1 MDQLRARRLRWFS
14 NKALY
19 CVVLSLV
26 FFHLGCVNNASQM
39 NDSLYITESEYDF
52 GIVPDSIN
60 DVKHSFY
67 IINNSADTCKIENI
81 EKSCGCTDIRII
93 DMQINPH
100 DSIMFEVVLN
110 VGSNYSFMERN
121 VNFYFENKEQ
131 PLTLYLR
138 ATRNVPQF
146 LVKKEFPFKLSENF
160 SLSGY
165 SALLG
170 YVQQGQEKNVSLN
183 IINTSNRVRH
193 LKLISKVPEGF
204 DVFYPS
210 TIQAQEIS
218 RIVICCNIKEKQFG
232 EISFDCI
239 FEDEGIET
247 KPFKV
252 YVVATERFTKNHSVS
267 PRLCIPITAY
277 NSSLLK
283 NGELKYQIV
292 NVGNDTLFVRKIQFS
307 NSGIKAVLDKD
318 YCLPND
324 TCHLIVNKIASCKT
338 IEDDITIGITTN
350 DRIEPFRQLRII
362 ASH

>member
-1 MDQLRARRLRWFS
+1 MDQLRAKRLRWFS
-14 NKALY
+14 NKASY
-19 CVVLSLV
+19 CIILSIV

-39 NDSLYITESEYDF
+39 KDSIYITESEYDF

-60 DVKHSFY
+60 DVKHCFY
-67 IINNSADTCKIENI
+67 IVNNSSDTCKIENI
-81 EKSCGCTDIRII
+81 EKSCGCTDIKINS
-93 DMQINPH
+93 MQINPH

-110 VGSNYSFMERN
+110 VGSNYSFMERD

-146 LVKKEFPFKLSENF
+146 LVKKEFPFKLSDNL

-183 IINTSNRVRH
+183 IINTSSEKRH
-193 LKLISKVPEGF
+193 LKLKSKVPDGF
-204 DVFYPS
+204 DVIYPS

-218 RIVICCNIKEKQFG
+218 RIVICCDIKEKQYG
-232 EISFDCI
+232 EISFDCV
-239 FEDEGIET
+239 FEDEGEET

-252 YVVATERFTKNHSVS
+252 YVVATEKFTKNHSIS

-277 NSSLLK
+277 NSSLL
-283 NGELKYQIV
+283 NNDVLKYKII
-292 NVGNDTLFVRKIQFS
+292 NVGNDTLFVRKIQHPS
-307 NSGIKAVLDKD
+307 SVIKTTLDKE

-324 TCHLIVNKIASCKT
+324 TCHLVVKKVAPNKN
-338 IEDDITIGITTN
+338 IEDDIIIGITTN

-362 ASH
+362 ASN